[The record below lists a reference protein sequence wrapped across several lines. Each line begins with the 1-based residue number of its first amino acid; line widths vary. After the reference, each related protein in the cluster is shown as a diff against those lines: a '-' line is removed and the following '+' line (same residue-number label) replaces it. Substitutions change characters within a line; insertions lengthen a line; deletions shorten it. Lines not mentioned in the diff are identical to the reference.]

1 MHVWFKGAI
10 PWAWVPGP
18 HDWEAEV
25 NGLIMMHLVSQEE
38 YDMAK
43 YNRFKWEGRE
53 LKHPF
58 TYELN
63 IEKFN
68 DSTTV
73 MARLYF
79 FGTGRYDCLGMGG
92 NDCIR
97 YD

>member
-1 MHVWFKGAI
+1 MLH
-10 PWAWVPGP
+10 
-18 HDWEAEV
+18 
-25 NGLIMMHLVSQEE
+25 S
-38 YDMAK
+38 
-43 YNRFKWEGRE
+43 
-53 LKHPF
+53 F
-58 TYELN
+58 TYELD
-63 IEKFN
+63 IEKFD